1 MIIVTWELIRNANSW
16 DLLPQSYSIRNGGK
30 GPCRILCFFFFFIS
44 DSDAYRSLRTT
55 GALVRIMGFGIRWVW
70 LSLSALFLLLEIIK
84 LP

>member
-1 MIIVTWELIRNANSW
+1 MQDSL
-16 DLLPQSYSIRNGGK
+16 
-30 GPCRILCFFFFFIS
+30 FFFFFIS